1 MTTQAICDLALPL
14 SALARILDYPSAEL
28 QQHADEVAE
37 LLAGVPGL
45 QEDESTAVREFAR
58 GLAQQRL
65 FDIQAEY
72 VETFDRGRKVSLYVF
87 EHVYGESRDRGPA
100 MIELK
105 KAYRDYGLDT
115 NTRELPDFLPVF
127 LEFCAQVPSDA
138 AMTWLVE
145 TTHILQRIH
154 VRLAERGS
162 GYATAFMVLLRMI
175 GADPVPEDL
184 MRMAGEERRDDTP
197 EAMDE
202 IWTEKPVTFGPGDD
216 LTDCGATRQTPSEPK
231 ATQRSAHTN
240 TYQGGQP

>member
-1 MTTQAICDLALPL
+1 MTAKANSGLARPL
-14 SALARILDYPSAEL
+14 LALARILDYPTVEL
-28 QQHADEVAE
+28 QQHADEIAAI
-37 LLAGVPGL
+37 LAAAPGL
-45 QEDESTAVREFAR
+45 NEDESEAVRAFAK
-58 GLAQQRL
+58 GLAGQRL

-72 VETFDRGRKVSLYVF
+72 VETFDQGRKVSLYVF

-127 LEFCAQVPSDA
+127 LEFCAQVPPDA

-145 TTHILQRIH
+145 TTHILQRVC

-162 GYATAFMVLLRMI
+162 GYATTLTVLLRMI
-175 GADPVPEDL
+175 GADPAPEDL
-184 MRMAGEERRDDTP
+184 THMAGEERRDDTP

-202 IWTEKPVTFGPGDD
+202 IWMEKPVTFGPGED
-216 LTDCGATRQTPSEPK
+216 LTDCGATRQTPPEPK
-231 ATQRSAHTN
+231 TAQRSAHTN
-240 TYQGGQP
+240 THQGGQP